1 MSLESLRA
9 ACRDLDPEP
18 IAELTMQLLRIWSPP
33 GEEREVADR
42 LRSALEDVGASVH
55 LDHEYPASPSVI
67 AEFGHGSPTIQWH
80 GHIDAIDTPHSP
92 AVREGDRLI
101 GRGAN
106 DMKGPCAAMVAAAR
120 LLMTNGYPKRGR
132 VLITMH
138 GMHESGG
145 NEPLHGL
152 LKRGIHGD
160 AVITAEVG
168 GGKALPIASLGLT
181 IWEIRVSRPGE
192 VTHELYMKPGTLNPL
207 ETGRILLNRLAE
219 LRDRLAAVPGPVEKP
234 SLFIGKFVSGDY
246 FNRVPVVCELA
257 GSRRNDKTMSLQE
270 VGDELQA
277 LVDDVRKESDATIE
291 LKLTPAAEA
300 WALDPEDAIVRAVEK
315 AHEELTGA
323 PLPFSVSRVIG
334 NAGNFV
340 HEAGIPAVC
349 YGVDQSTSHGD
360 HETVELTELR
370 RQAAGIALASAYYLA
385 DGA

>member
-1 MSLESLRA
+1 MSLESLQA

-18 IAELTMQLLRIWSPP
+18 IASLTMDLLDMWSPP
-33 GEEREVADR
+33 GDEGRVAERLKAAFEE
-42 LRSALEDVGASVH
+42 VGAKVRF
-55 LDHEYPASPSVI
+55 DTEYPSSPSVI
-67 AEFGHGSPTIQWH
+67 AEFGQGSPTIQWH
-80 GHIDAIDTPHSP
+80 GHIDAIDTPHAP
-92 AVREGDRLI
+92 ARREGDRLI

-106 DMKGPCAAMVAAAR
+106 DMKGPCAAMVEAAR
-120 LLMTNGYPKRGR
+120 LLITNEFPSRGR
-132 VLITMH
+132 VLVTLH

-152 LKRGIHGD
+152 LARGIHGD
-160 AVITAEVG
+160 AVITGEVG

-192 VTHELYMKPGTLNPL
+192 VTHEIYVKPGTPNPV
-207 ETGRILLNRLAE
+207 EAGRILHNRLAE
-219 LRDRLAAVPGPVEKP
+219 LRDRLAAAPGPVEKP

-246 FNRVPVVCELA
+246 FNRLPVVCELA
-257 GSRRNDKTMSLQE
+257 GSRRNDRSMTLQQ
-270 VGDELQA
+270 VSAELEA
-277 LVDDVRKESDATIE
+277 LVAEARRETDATIE

-300 WALDPEDAIVRAVEK
+300 WAIDAEDTIVRSVCR
-315 AHEELTGA
+315 AHEELTGVG
-323 PLPFSVSRVIG
+323 LTFSTSRVIG

-349 YGVDQSTSHGD
+349 YGVDQSTSHSD
-360 HETVELTELR
+360 HEVVELAELR

>member
-1 MSLESLRA
+1 MSLESLQA
-9 ACRDLDPEP
+9 ACRDLDAEP
-18 IAELTMQLLRIWSPP
+18 IASLTMDLLDMWSPP
-33 GEEREVADR
+33 GDEGHVAERLKEAFEE
-42 LRSALEDVGASVH
+42 VGATVRF
-55 LDHEYPASPSVI
+55 DAEYPSSPSVI
-67 AEFGHGSPTIQWH
+67 AEFGQGSPTIQWH
-80 GHIDAIDTPHSP
+80 GHIDAIDTPHAP
-92 AVREGDRLI
+92 ARREGDRLI

-106 DMKGPCAAMVAAAR
+106 DMKGPCAAMVEAAR
-120 LLMTNGYPKRGR
+120 LLITNEFPSRGR
-132 VLITMH
+132 VLVTLH

-152 LKRGIHGD
+152 LARGIHGD
-160 AVITAEVG
+160 AVITGEVG

-192 VTHELYMKPGTLNPL
+192 VTHEIYVKPGTPNPV
-207 ETGRILLNRLAE
+207 EAGRILHNRLAE
-219 LRDRLAAVPGPVEKP
+219 LRDQLAAAPGPVEKP

-246 FNRVPVVCELA
+246 FNRLPVVCELA
-257 GSRRNDKTMSLQE
+257 GSRRNDRSMTLQQ
-270 VGDELQA
+270 VSAELEA
-277 LVDDVRKESDATIE
+277 LVAEARRETDATIE

-300 WALDPEDAIVRAVEK
+300 WAIDAEDPIVRSVCR

-323 PLPFSVSRVIG
+323 RLTFSTSRVIG

-349 YGVDQSTSHGD
+349 YGVDQSTSHSD
-360 HETVELTELR
+360 HEVVELAELR

>member
-1 MSLESLRA
+1 MSLESLRE

-18 IAELTMQLLRIWSPP
+18 IAQLTMELLAMWSPP
-33 GEEREVADR
+33 GEEREVANR
-42 LRSALEDVGASVH
+42 LKSALEDAGAKVH
-55 LDHEYPASPSVI
+55 LDHEYPSSPSVI
-67 AEFGHGSPTIQWH
+67 AELGQGSPTIQWH
-80 GHIDAIDTPHSP
+80 GHIDAIANPHSP

-120 LLMTNGYPKRGR
+120 LLMTNGYPQRGR

-181 IWEIRVSRPGE
+181 IWEIRVTRPGE
-192 VTHELYMKPGTLNPL
+192 VTHELYAKPGSPNPL
-207 ETGRILLNRLAE
+207 ETGRVLANRLAE
-219 LRDRLAAVPGPVEKP
+219 LRDRLAAVPGPLEKP

-257 GSRRNDKTMSLQE
+257 GSRRNDRTMSLQE
-270 VGDELQA
+270 VSAELEE
-277 LVDDVRKESDATIE
+277 LVDDVRKHSDATIE

-300 WALDPEDAIVRAVEK
+300 WALDPEDSIVRAVER
-315 AHEELTGA
+315 AHEELTGVSL
-323 PLPFSVSRVIG
+323 PLSVSRVIG

-349 YGVDQSTSHGD
+349 YGVDQSNAPADT
-360 HETVELTELR
+360 ETVELAELR
-370 RQAAGIALASAYYLA
+370 RQAAGIALASAYYLE
-385 DGA
+385 